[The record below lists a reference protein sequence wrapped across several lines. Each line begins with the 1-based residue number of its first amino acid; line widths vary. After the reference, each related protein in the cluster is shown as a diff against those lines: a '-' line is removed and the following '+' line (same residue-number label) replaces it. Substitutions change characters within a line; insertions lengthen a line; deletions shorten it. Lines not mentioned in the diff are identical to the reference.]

1 MLVTEVPFPLY
12 IVISHAD
19 FPHKKNIIKENIFFQ
34 FSKEKH
40 IMVKICSK
48 NSKYQHFAVCQYL
61 PKACLNIYV
70 GFI

>member
-34 FSKEKH
+34 FSKE
-40 IMVKICSK
+40 
-48 NSKYQHFAVCQYL
+48 
-61 PKACLNIYV
+61 NIL
-70 GFI
+70 